1 MKKKF
6 IIGNAILLVMLSCG
20 NIETNPV
27 SIECVEETKSVD
39 VVDSCLLR
47 KIVTYVKCFEIDSE
61 EIIVVEFVNKWPE
74 TSKKGMIDTLVA
86 LSIKTKDNFF
96 IGYDGGYKGCFKIK
110 NNFVEIYDSLNI
122 GSSFYCKEL
131 LLDTVLHST
140 QEKDSIMMPKGFL
153 ILMKENDT
161 LSFCYF
167 EPTC

>member
-1 MKKKF
+1 MKTKF
-6 IIGNAILLVMLSCG
+6 IEGIILLLMLSCG
-20 NIETNPV
+20 NIGTNPISV
-27 SIECVEETKSVD
+27 ECIEITKSVD

-47 KIVTYVKCFEIDSE
+47 KIVTYVKCFEIESE
-61 EIIVVEFVNKWPE
+61 EIIVVEFMNKWPE
-74 TSKKGMIDTLVA
+74 TYKKGIIDTLA
-86 LSIKTKDNFF
+86 TLSTKTKDNFF

-131 LLDTVLHST
+131 LLDTVLYST
-140 QEKDSIMMPKGFL
+140 QEKDSIIPKDFL
-153 ILMKENDT
+153 ILMKEDDT